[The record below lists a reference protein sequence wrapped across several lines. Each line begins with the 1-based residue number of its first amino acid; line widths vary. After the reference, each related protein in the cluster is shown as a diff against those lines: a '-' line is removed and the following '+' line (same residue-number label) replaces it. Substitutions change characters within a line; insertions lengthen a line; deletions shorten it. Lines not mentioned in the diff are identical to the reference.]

1 MPIKAFEELNDSL
14 LATQDRPF
22 ANPRNAAAGSLR
34 MKDPKVTASRQLVFV
49 PHGIGLVEGRRF
61 RTFSEQVDVLRD
73 FGFRGAGK
81 REISDDIEK
90 VFEICVDWQEDR
102 HDVPFEVDGVVV
114 KVEDL
119 DQRDEL
125 GYTSKSPR
133 WAIAYKFPP
142 EERTT
147 RLLDIMVSI
156 GRTGAATPF
165 ARLEP
170 VRLSGATVTTAT
182 LHNPEEIA
190 RKDIRIGDIVIARR
204 AGDVIP
210 EVVIPVVSKRTG
222 KERKFKM
229 PKNCPR
235 CKSALERPEGEKVW
249 RCPNESCPSR
259 QVESLMH
266 FAGRS
271 AMDIDRLGYKTVIE
285 LWERGWVK
293 DLADIYFV
301 GRDQLLEL
309 PLFADKKADQ
319 LVSGIEDSKSRG
331 LARVLV
337 GLGIRHVGPP
347 TARLLAQKFGTIDE
361 IAKASDEALQEIDG
375 IGPTVV
381 EALRKFF
388 NSKAN
393 LRMIDKLREAGVT
406 LTEEIAALV
415 EGPLSGKTLV
425 LTGGLE
431 SLSRDEAK
439 AAIEAAGGKVTSSV
453 SKKTDFVV
461 AGENPGTKLA
471 KAQDLGVAIL
481 DERGLL
487 DLL

>member
-1 MPIKAFEELNDSL
+1 
-14 LATQDRPF
+14 
-22 ANPRNAAAGSLR
+22 
-34 MKDPKVTASRQLVFV
+34 
-49 PHGIGLVEGRRF
+49 
-61 RTFSEQVDVLRD
+61 
-73 FGFRGAGK
+73 
-81 REISDDIEK
+81 
-90 VFEICVDWQEDR
+90 
-102 HDVPFEVDGVVV
+102 
-114 KVEDL
+114 
-119 DQRDEL
+119 
-125 GYTSKSPR
+125 
-133 WAIAYKFPP
+133 
-142 EERTT
+142 
-147 RLLDIMVSI
+147 
-156 GRTGAATPF
+156 
-165 ARLEP
+165 
-170 VRLSGATVTTAT
+170 
-182 LHNPEEIA
+182 
-190 RKDIRIGDIVIARR
+190 
-204 AGDVIP
+204 
-210 EVVIPVVSKRTG
+210 
-222 KERKFKM
+222 
-229 PKNCPR
+229 
-235 CKSALERPEGEKVW
+235 
-249 RCPNESCPSR
+249 
-259 QVESLMH
+259 MH